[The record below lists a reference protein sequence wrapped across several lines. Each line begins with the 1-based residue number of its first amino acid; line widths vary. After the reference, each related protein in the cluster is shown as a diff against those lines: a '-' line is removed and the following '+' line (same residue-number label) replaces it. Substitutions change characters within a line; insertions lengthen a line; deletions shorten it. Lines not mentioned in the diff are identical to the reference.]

1 MPRKAS
7 QTDSPLIDAMEPLA
21 DYESAASVLKQF
33 LSFPLDDSTPIF
45 QMFLQLPGAVQS
57 RGRRP
62 MERFV
67 YVPGAREDRVL
78 LIAHTDTV
86 WDAHYKNPVS
96 AAVLEEKDGYLCS
109 GSPSAGIGADDRAGC
124 AALWL
129 LRNSGHSLLLADGE
143 EYRHWGARYL
153 LRTQRRLLRELN
165 RHCYLVE
172 LDLPGS
178 LEYSFKGV
186 AVTKRFERFIQQ
198 QGYRQTAC
206 KGGTDLRFLS
216 RGRCGVNLSIGF
228 YRQHTP
234 REVIAARTW
243 YENCRQVHRMLQPRQ
258 TPYPWSFFGFLK
270 LSLRAILNKGKRGLQ
285 RLWKHSSVKRA

>member
-96 AAVLEEKDGYLCS
+96 AAVLAS
-109 GSPSAGIGADDRAGC
+109 SA
-124 AALWL
+124 AA
-129 LRNSGHSLLLADGE
+129 
-143 EYRHWGARYL
+143 
-153 LRTQRRLLRELN
+153 
-165 RHCYLVE
+165 
-172 LDLPGS
+172 
-178 LEYSFKGV
+178 
-186 AVTKRFERFIQQ
+186 
-198 QGYRQTAC
+198 
-206 KGGTDLRFLS
+206 
-216 RGRCGVNLSIGF
+216 
-228 YRQHTP
+228 
-234 REVIAARTW
+234 
-243 YENCRQVHRMLQPRQ
+243 
-258 TPYPWSFFGFLK
+258 
-270 LSLRAILNKGKRGLQ
+270 
-285 RLWKHSSVKRA
+285 